1 VAGLGTTPGEGVPGD
16 ARTDSVPV
24 DAPGGGV
31 EVPDVVAE
39 VFGTRTP
46 QAVAYSRIL
55 QTTGIEWGLVGPSEA
70 GRIWSRHLLNCA
82 ALAGDGLIPVGARVV
97 DVGSGAGLPGIPL
110 AIARPDLRVR
120 LLEPLLRRFTFLER
134 TVAELDLGD
143 HVDVLRGRAED
154 HRETY
159 DAVVCRA
166 VAPLSRLVG
175 WCAPLLGPGGQLLAL
190 KGESAGDEVQAAS
203 GVLKRLGLR
212 AKVRTVACPGAD
224 PATLVQVWG
233 V

>member
-1 VAGLGTTPGEGVPGD
+1 VAGLGTTPGKSVPGN
-16 ARTDSVPV
+16 ARTDSVRV
-24 DAPGGGV
+24 DVPGGGV

-46 QAVAYSRIL
+46 LAVAYASIL
-55 QTTGIEWGLVGPSEA
+55 QTTGIEWGLLGPSEA

-82 ALAGDGLIPVGARVV
+82 ALARDGLIPVGARIV

-134 TVAELDLGD
+134 TVAELDLCD
-143 HVDVLRGRAED
+143 QVDVVRGRAED

-159 DAVVCRA
+159 DTVVCRA
-166 VAPLSRLVG
+166 VAPMSRLVG
-175 WCAPLLGPGGQLLAL
+175 WCAPLLGRGGQVLAL
-190 KGESAGDEVQAAS
+190 KGESARDEVQAAS
-203 GVLKRLGLR
+203 GVLSTLGLR
-212 AKVRTVACPGAD
+212 AKVRTVTVPGAD
-224 PATLVQVWG
+224 PATLVRVWRA
-233 V
+233 